1 MRCALLLML
10 GAGSTD
16 GGCRLAAWMPAT
28 TGVAHQQRR
37 PCAAGERSSCC
48 VAARPLR
55 GGSLDDLDSDS
66 DPAASAE
73 AEGPIPDPT
82 LFDAL
87 CGVHHE
93 GIAAGQASHQ
103 LHCPMTMN
111 TIGTA
116 APGLFFDVE
125 AVASDI
131 VISGIEIA
139 TEETKPV
146 EFAVYSCN
154 NGSWLDAEFARI
166 QTPRAWTCVMQPR
179 YLEVE
184 CNPIDQTLNFKP

>member
-1 MRCALLLML
+1 VGCALLILV
-10 GAGSTD
+10 ACSTG
-16 GGCRLAAWMPAT
+16 GGCRPAAWTPGT
-28 TGVAHQQRR
+28 TGFAHQQRR
-37 PCAAGERSSCC
+37 PCAAGARSSCC
-48 VAARPLR
+48 VAARLR
-55 GGSLDDLDSDS
+55 GGGLDDLDGDS
-66 DPAASAE
+66 DPAASAD
-73 AEGPIPDPT
+73 AEGPMPDPAM
-82 LFDAL
+82 FDVL
-87 CGVHHE
+87 GGVHHG

-111 TIGTA
+111 TVGTA

-154 NGSWLDAEFARI
+154 HGSWLDAEFARI

-184 CNPIDQTLNFKP
+184 CNPID

>member
-1 MRCALLLML
+1 VGCALLLLL
-10 GAGSTD
+10 GGGSTG
-16 GGCRLAAWMPAT
+16 GGCRPAACTPAT
-28 TGVAHQQRR
+28 TAVAHQQRR

-48 VAARPLR
+48 VARRLR
-55 GGSLDDLDSDS
+55 GGGLDDLDSDS
-66 DPAASAE
+66 DPAASAD

-82 LFDAL
+82 LFNAL
-87 CGVHHE
+87 GGAHHE
-93 GIAAGQASHQ
+93 GITAGQASHQ

-139 TEETKPV
+139 TEEMKPV

-154 NGSWLDAEFARI
+154 YGSWLDAEFARI

-184 CNPIDQTLNFKP
+184 CNPID

>member
-1 MRCALLLML
+1 MRSVVVGCALLILV
-10 GAGSTD
+10 ACSTG
-16 GGCRLAAWMPAT
+16 GGCRPAAWTPGT
-28 TGVAHQQRR
+28 TGFAHQQRR
-37 PCAAGERSSCC
+37 PCAAGARSSCC
-48 VAARPLR
+48 VAARRLR
-55 GGSLDDLDSDS
+55 GGGLDDLDGDS
-66 DPAASAE
+66 DPAASAD
-73 AEGPIPDPT
+73 AEGPMPDPAM
-82 LFDAL
+82 FDVL
-87 CGVHHE
+87 GGVHHG

-111 TIGTA
+111 TVGTA

-154 NGSWLDAEFARI
+154 HGSWLDAEFARI

-184 CNPIDQTLNFKP
+184 CNPID